1 MRFLADENFDGR
13 ILAGLRR
20 RETSADIL
28 RAQDT
33 ELAGAADPDLL
44 AWAAA
49 EGRILLTHDAAT
61 IPRFAYDRVEAG
73 EPMPGVLEVPLHLPV
88 GQAIEELLLLFEV
101 SRPEDWDKRVVYLP
115 L

>member
-20 RETSADIL
+20 RGASVDIL
-28 RAQDT
+28 RVQDT
-33 ELAGAADPDLL
+33 DRVGSEDPALL
-44 AWAAA
+44 EWAAA

-61 IPRFAYDRVEAG
+61 IPRFAYDRIEAG
-73 EPMPGVLEVPLHLPV
+73 EPMPGVLEVPGHMPV
-88 GQAIEELLLLFEV
+88 GQAIEELLLIFAA
-101 SRPEDWDKRVVYLP
+101 SRPEDWDKKVVYLP

>member
-1 MRFLADENFDGR
+1 VRFLADENFDGR

-20 RETSADIL
+20 RGTPADIL
-28 RAQDT
+28 RVQDT
-33 ELAGAADPDLL
+33 DLVGAEDPALL

-73 EPMPGVLEVPLHLPV
+73 EPMPGVLEVSLHLPV
-88 GQAIEELLLLFEV
+88 GQAIEELLLVFEA
-101 SRPEDWDKRVVYLP
+101 SQPEDWDKKVVYLP